1 MPTWAQKS
9 PSNRKRFN
17 ENWRKWY
24 RENRERKIAWQKR
37 RREELRAWFRDLK
50 TTKSCARCGERT
62 VECLQFH
69 HRDPSEKLFDVSDII
84 ARWSRER
91 ILVEIAKCDVLCA
104 NCHLKHHWEA
114 RRAKKKP

>member
-69 HRDPSEKLFDVSDII
+69 RKASPCPVLTEAGV
-84 ARWSRER
+84 RVR
-91 ILVEIAKCDVLCA
+91 VE
-104 NCHLKHHWEA
+104 E
-114 RRAKKKP
+114 